1 MTSDRNARMEP
12 SPRNNRTGPPER
24 APEKG
29 QLYLVATPIGNL
41 GDLSLR
47 AVEILKGVDFI
58 ACEDSRH
65 SRPLMDHY
73 GIERP
78 LVSLHEHNEDER
90 AGRLVERLKRGETM
104 ALVSDAGT
112 PLIND
117 PGYPLVRLARG
128 EGIPVRPVPG
138 PCALVAALS
147 ASGLP
152 SHRFAFEGFP
162 PRKKAARTAFFQ
174 ALLKDPRTLIFYESS
189 HRISECLDDVAEV
202 FETSRRVVIAR
213 ELTKRFETILETSA
227 SEAPNRVR
235 TQEGMQRGEFV
246 VLIEGFSPDAQA
258 DVTDEQLRV
267 LQILLKDHSVKTAVT
282 LTLQIAGGQK
292 DKVYRE
298 ALRLKS

>member
-12 SPRNNRTGPPER
+12 SPRNNRTRPPER

-41 GDLSLR
+41 GDLSPR

-189 HRISECLDDVAEV
+189 HRISECLDDLAEV

-227 SEAPNRVR
+227 SEAPNCVR

-246 VLIEGFSPDAQA
+246 VLIEGFTPDAQA

-267 LQILLKDHSVKTAVT
+267 LQILLKDHSVKTAVA
-282 LTLQIAGGQK
+282 LTLEIAGGQK

-298 ALRLKS
+298 ALRLKT